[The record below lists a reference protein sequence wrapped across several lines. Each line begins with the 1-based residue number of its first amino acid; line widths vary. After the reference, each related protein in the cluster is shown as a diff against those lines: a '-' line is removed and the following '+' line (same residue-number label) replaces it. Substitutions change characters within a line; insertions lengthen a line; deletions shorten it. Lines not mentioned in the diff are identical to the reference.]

1 MPNILVV
8 FSAIVDTEHVRNK
21 MPGHKLTANAA
32 GLKLLV
38 IA

>member
-21 MPGHKLTANAA
+21 MPGHKLTAN
-32 GLKLLV
+32 GLKLQV